1 MQAGGSWE
9 FSSYNL
15 HLCSTTTQHTKGP
28 LLMAMTAKLWS
39 INALSVELNM
49 DRRTVGARLRGVPP
63 DGRIQRSPAWLLST
77 ALRAL
82 HVKGAAGMQ
91 SADVPPPPPAGYEI
105 LAEIP
110 NQVHGALTIGWLR
123 AVYSIGRIVL
133 NLAPQ
138 ASCSS
143 EQARE
148 LALMVT
154 VALIG
159 RAESELRE
167 CGVPPFA
174 EDMPSWLNM
183 DAFEWSVVA
192 E

>member
-1 MQAGGSWE
+1 
-9 FSSYNL
+9 
-15 HLCSTTTQHTKGP
+15 
-28 LLMAMTAKLWS
+28 MAMTARLWS
-39 INALSVELNM
+39 ISALAVELRM
-49 DRRTVGARLRGVPP
+49 DRRTVASRLHGVPP
-63 DGRIQRSPAWLLST
+63 DGTIQGSPAWLLPT

-82 HVKGAAGMQ
+82 HVKGAAGGPP
-91 SADVPPPPPAGYEI
+91 AAAPPPPPVGYEI

-110 NQVHGALTIGWLR
+110 DTMHGALTIGWLR

-133 NLAPQ
+133 GLAPH
-138 ASCSS
+138 AGCSG

-159 RAESELRE
+159 RAERELRE

-174 EDMPSWLNM
+174 EDSPSWLNM
-183 DAFEWSVVA
+183 AAFEWSPLA
-192 E
+192 EEPVRTP

>member
-1 MQAGGSWE
+1 
-9 FSSYNL
+9 
-15 HLCSTTTQHTKGP
+15 
-28 LLMAMTAKLWS
+28 MAMTAKLWS
-39 INALSVELNM
+39 ISALAVELRM
-49 DRRTVGARLRGVPP
+49 DRRTVASRLHGVPS
-63 DGRIQRSPAWLLST
+63 DGKIQGSPAWLLPT

-82 HVKGAAGMQ
+82 HVKDAAG
-91 SADVPPPPPAGYEI
+91 SPPAAASPPPAGYEI

-110 NQVHGALTIGWLR
+110 NTMHGALTIGWLR

-133 NLAPQ
+133 NLRPHIG
-138 ASCSS
+138 CSS

-174 EDMPSWLNM
+174 EDSPSWLNM
-183 DAFEWSVVA
+183 AAFEWSVVA

>member
-1 MQAGGSWE
+1 
-9 FSSYNL
+9 
-15 HLCSTTTQHTKGP
+15 
-28 LLMAMTAKLWS
+28 MAMTARLWS
-39 INALSVELNM
+39 ISALAVELRM
-49 DRRTVGARLRGVPP
+49 DRRTAASRLHSVPP
-63 DGRIQRSPAWLLST
+63 DGMIQGSPAWLLPT

-82 HVKGAAGMQ
+82 HVKGATGMQ
-91 SADVPPPPPAGYEI
+91 LAEVPPPPPVGYEV

-110 NQVHGALTIGWLR
+110 DTMHGALTIGWLR

-133 NLAPQ
+133 NLRPHIG
-138 ASCSS
+138 CSS

-174 EDMPSWLNM
+174 EDSLSWLNM
-183 DAFEWSVVA
+183 AAFEWSPLA
-192 E
+192 EETPRTP